1 MRISVNTLGFVEC
14 SDCSRIQNKKL
25 VREVNKADGFSFTVL
40 PNDPVFDILM
50 ANKCSFVTAYDDVE
64 NEIVFRG
71 RIATL
76 NPQTDGVESYKDVEC
91 EGPLAYLRDSIVFG
105 VYVENTKKENGQD
118 VPNKVYFGNVI
129 GNFMRNHNKQ
139 VEPELQFNENIV
151 IHNPDP
157 NREDFGILKNSHN
170 LDGVTTLDAI
180 EDILND
186 LKFECMVTYQVSI
199 PHWTLHISPKFG
211 YHVSDPIATGLNLKS
226 LSEDIDGSELV
237 TSILPMGGVGYDE
250 KRLMLGPISMGD
262 DLDYTPYMSPGAQG
276 GDWYNESQAWYAK
289 MYVDNDRLV
298 SRYGRHIGVEV
309 FDDIVANDATEVK
322 AKRQSLR
329 EKACETAAK
338 LSDVEDKFDISVYDL
353 YRAGYDISA
362 LVLYNFYIVHDD
374 VLDITV
380 EARFTK
386 QETDYDDILESECT
400 FTVKSDEESSV
411 S

>member
-1 MRISVNTLGFVEC
+1 MRISVNTLGFVQS
-14 SDCSRIQNKKL
+14 SDCTHVKNKKL
-25 VREVNKADGFSFTVL
+25 VKEVNKADGFSFTVY
-40 PNDPVFDILM
+40 PDDPMFDILK
-50 ANKCSFVTAYDDVE
+50 ANKCSHVIAYDDVE

-71 RIATL
+71 RIVEL
-76 NPQTDGVESYKDVEC
+76 NPQTDGVESYKDITC
-91 EGPLAYLRDSIVFG
+91 EGPLGYLRDSIVFG
-105 VYVENTKKENGQD
+105 VYVESTKEQNGQS
-118 VPNKVYFGNVI
+118 VSNKVYFGNVI
-129 GNFMRNHNKQ
+129 SNFMRNHNKQ
-139 VEPELQFNENIV
+139 VAEELQFNETIV

-170 LDGVTTLDAI
+170 FDGVTTLDAI
-180 EDILND
+180 ENILDD
-186 LKFECMVTYQVSI
+186 LKFECMVTYQVSM

-211 YHVSDPIATGLNLKS
+211 YHVGDPITTGLNLKS
-226 LSEDIDGSELV
+226 LSEDIDGSDLV

-276 GDWYNESQAWYAK
+276 GDWYNEAQAWYAK

-298 SRYGRHIGVEV
+298 SKWGRHIGVKV
-309 FDDIVANDATEVK
+309 FDDIVANAANEVK
-322 AKRQSLR
+322 QKRIALR
-329 EKACETAAK
+329 DKACESAAK
-338 LSDVEDKFDISVYDL
+338 LSDVEDEFDISVYDL

-362 LVLYNFYIVHDD
+362 LMLYNFYIVRDA

-386 QETDYDDILESECT
+386 QSTNYDDILESECT